1 MKLIR
6 GDRVL
11 WLAVLGNTYFFFM
24 AALLQ
29 FNIFLYGQDVL
40 HLDST
45 HGGFLQA
52 AVAIGIGIGS
62 LVAGVFSGGGKAQGA
77 DSLRA
82 PGNALAGACTWLSG
96 FAGS

>member
-11 WLAVLGNTYFFFM
+11 WLAVVGNTYFFFV

-45 HGGFLQA
+45 HGAFY
-52 AVAIGIGIGS
+52 
-62 LVAGVFSGGGKAQGA
+62 
-77 DSLRA
+77 RA
-82 PGNALAGACTWLSG
+82 R
-96 FAGS
+96 